1 MATMIATQVGVK
13 PMTTNATRPQLQ
25 DRPDLQEIVKD
36 ILALRAMTRTD
47 NFLTHKSQRAL
58 MAHLT
63 PQELAVVARA
73 VAESER

>member
-1 MATMIATQVGVK
+1 MATMIATQVGAK
-13 PMTTNATRPQLQ
+13 QMTKNEARPQLQ
-25 DRPDLQEIVKD
+25 NRPDLQEIVKD

-73 VAESER
+73 IAESEK